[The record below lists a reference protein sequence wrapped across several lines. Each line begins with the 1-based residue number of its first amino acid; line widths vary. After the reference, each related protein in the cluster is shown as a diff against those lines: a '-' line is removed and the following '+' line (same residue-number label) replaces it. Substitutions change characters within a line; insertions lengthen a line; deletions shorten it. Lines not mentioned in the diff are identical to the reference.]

1 MDVDISPDY
10 LDNRDMNDR
19 ISAYKRLLEIDFPD
33 NPQTGSG
40 ACFLWGP
47 RKTGKTTVLKQQ
59 FSDARWY
66 DLLDTELQT
75 SLLLRPHSLREEILA
90 ERPSAVVI
98 DEIQKVPALL
108 DEVHWL
114 LENTATKFVL
124 CGSSA
129 RKLRKSAANLLG
141 GRAWRFELFPL
152 TSAEI
157 DDLDLDRALL
167 HGTLPAHY
175 LDRSPQRTLKS
186 YIFEYLQEEIIHEAT
201 VRNVPAFARFLEAVG
216 LTHGRLLNYAN
227 LSREAGVTAKTVREY
242 FQILKDTLV
251 GYELAPWTQRKKR
264 RLIET
269 AKFYLFDVG
278 VANHLAGVTQI
289 VPGTDVYGRSFEH
302 FLIGEIRA
310 YLSYREK
317 NLPMTYWR
325 TSTGYEVDLI
335 IGEMEYAIEF
345 KGARR
350 ISTQHLKS
358 LRALKEEHD
367 PRLSILVSPSDS
379 RRRTEDGID
388 IIPWSL
394 FCRQLWS
401 DEIIQ

>member
-1 MDVDISPDY
+1 MSDQ
-10 LDNRDMNDR
+10 
-19 ISAYKRLLEIDFPD
+19 SAAFGRLLEIGFPE
-33 NPQTGSG
+33 NPRTGSG
-40 ACFLWGP
+40 ASFLWGP
-47 RKTGKTTVLKQQ
+47 RKTGKTTLLKQQ

-75 SLLLRPHSLREEILA
+75 DLLLRPHRLREEMLA
-90 ERPSAVVI
+90 ERPSVVVI

-114 LENTATKFVL
+114 LENTATKFML

-129 RKLRKSAANLLG
+129 RKLRKGAANLLG

-152 TSAEI
+152 TTAEI
-157 DDLDLDRALL
+157 HDLDLDRALL

-175 LDRSPQRTLKS
+175 LDRNPQRTLKS
-186 YIFEYLQEEIIHEAT
+186 YVFEYLQEEIIHEAT

-216 LTHGRLLNYAN
+216 LTHGRLLNYAK
-227 LSREAGVTAKTVREY
+227 LSREAGVASKTVREY
-242 FQILKDTLV
+242 YQILKDTLV
-251 GYELAPWTQRKKR
+251 GHELAPWTQKRKR

-289 VPGTDVYGRSFEH
+289 VPGTDVYGRAFEH
-302 FLIGEIRA
+302 FLIEEIRA

-317 NLPMTYWR
+317 DLPLTYWR

-335 IGEMEYAIEF
+335 IGDMECAVEF
-345 KGARR
+345 KAARR
-350 ISTQHLKS
+350 IGTQHLKS
-358 LRALKEEHD
+358 LRALKDEHD
-367 PRLSILVSPSDS
+367 PRLSILVAPSGS

-388 IIPWSL
+388 IMPWSE
-394 FCRQLWS
+394 FCDQLWS
-401 DEIIQ
+401 DGIIA